1 MFARPL
7 RAPAPRWA
15 WTSRRSAFWAAP
27 RGFVA
32 DPFSVYC
39 LGGIYVA
46 GIFVYFLGGIY
57 VYVLEGIECC
67 VSGSPFRPRLS
78 ANSLEPNREAVSL
91 DRDSRGDA
99 TQACRRVLTSETR
112 LLTEDIPPPRFL

>member
-1 MFARPL
+1 MP
-7 RAPAPRWA
+7 PAPRWA

-32 DPFSVYC
+32 DLFSVYC

-57 VYVLEGIECC
+57 VYFLEGIECC